1 MRIVSSTTRLII
13 LASAALYREAWSALL
28 CDRPYISLVGAGQDL
43 AETNTFL
50 APGQPT
56 TILIDQ
62 PSPTPE
68 LAFQL
73 RAAAPD
79 CGLLFLVQAYHLG
92 EIVALLQ
99 AGATGC
105 ITRDDS
111 VTDLTRAIIAAGRG
125 EIVLPATIASQVLS
139 SLVNTTRA
147 LAALTHSQ
155 ARGDSLEEALS
166 QRETDILDLLGRGL
180 TNKDIA
186 QTLIIS
192 VRTVEAHLR
201 NIYDKLG
208 VHSRTEAALWAV
220 QYGYGQSGAN
230 PSTDEDQ

>member
-1 MRIVSSTTRLII
+1 MGTVPSTTRLII
-13 LASAALYREAWSALL
+13 LASAALYREAWCTLL
-28 CDRPYISLVGAGQDL
+28 SRQPYILLVGASHDL
-43 AETNTFL
+43 AGTNAFL

-68 LAFQL
+68 LAYHL
-73 RAAAPD
+73 RSAAPE
-79 CGLLFLVQAYHLG
+79 CGLLFLVHSYNLG

-105 ITRDDS
+105 ISRDDAVS
-111 VTDLTRAIIAAGRG
+111 DLTRAIIAVGRG

-147 LAALTHSQ
+147 LAALTHNQ
-155 ARGDSLEEALS
+155 TLGGSLSEALS
-166 QRETDILDLLGRGL
+166 ERETDILNLLGQGL

-186 QTLIIS
+186 QTLMIS

-201 NIYDKLG
+201 SIYDKLD
-208 VHSRTEAALWAV
+208 VRSRTEAALWAV
-220 QYGYGQSGAN
+220 RHGYGQRGAN
-230 PSTDEDQ
+230 QSTIQDK